1 MYTSLCSWISD
12 HLGPLE
18 MVPTYQKE
26 CIEGSYVYIPMFP
39 HVEFH
44 GSNLLVHFTT
54 KLGNLDMLHTWK

>member
-1 MYTSLCSWISD
+1 MKYGKWISD

-39 HVEFH
+39 HIEFH

-54 KLGNLDMLHTWK
+54 KFG